1 MTTDRLD
8 SIDEKLELLVDQ
20 VGRLTEGLPEFRMD
34 MAEIKDMIRQQA
46 EVSIRQSENI
56 DRLSADIAELK
67 DVVQQQAE
75 TAKQQAET
83 AARLSRIVEQLLQER
98 SN

>member
-67 DVVQQQAE
+67 DMVQ
-75 TAKQQAET
+75 QQAET